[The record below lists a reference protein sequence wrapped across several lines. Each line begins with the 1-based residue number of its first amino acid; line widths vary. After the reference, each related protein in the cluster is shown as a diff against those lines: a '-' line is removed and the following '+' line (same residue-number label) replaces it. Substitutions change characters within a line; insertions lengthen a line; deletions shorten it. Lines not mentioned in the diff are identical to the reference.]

1 MRLVSD
7 QRPGIVSI
15 AASVVVSISVA
26 VAVAVSVAAGGAV
39 AGWGVREVIVTGC
52 MFARLEKGSASEA
65 VHSA

>member
-7 QRPGIVSI
+7 QRAGIVSV
-15 AASVVVSISVA
+15 AVSVA
-26 VAVAVSVAAGGAV
+26 ISVAAGGAV